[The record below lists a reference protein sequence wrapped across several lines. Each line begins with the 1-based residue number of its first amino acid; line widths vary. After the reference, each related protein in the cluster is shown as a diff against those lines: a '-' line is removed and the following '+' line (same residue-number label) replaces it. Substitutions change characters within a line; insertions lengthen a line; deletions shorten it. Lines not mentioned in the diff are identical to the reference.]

1 MLGRAIGAKGGIMAS
16 VLVAVL
22 AFVVVNAATS
32 LFTGARIDLTEDK
45 QFTLSE
51 GTRNTL
57 RNLAQ
62 PVTLDLYYTHRLGD
76 NVPAYGNYAVRV
88 RSMLNE
94 FANAAGGKVE
104 FVEYDPEP
112 FSEVED
118 DAVEAGL
125 QGVPL
130 DESGEKVYFGLVGGV
145 AEPAKATRVI
155 PFFQLERDVFMEYDL
170 TRLIAD
176 LVNPKKKVVGVWTG
190 LPMFGDFRAQMQGR
204 PTTPWAIVEQLKQ
217 QFEVKQIFVAADLDE
232 GIDALF
238 LAHPAGLE
246 ATDQYAIDQYLM
258 RGGRA
263 LIFLDPHN
271 EASAALRFSAMPMPA
286 TSELKYLTDA
296 WGIEIDKTKL
306 AGDIK
311 LARMVNA
318 GGPNQLIPAP
328 YITWLALKG
337 ANISRTDLVTGDINL
352 INMASAGIIRVKP
365 DAAAK
370 VEPLIMTTDQTQ
382 AVDPKHVAKTPPDIK
397 GLVERFKPSG
407 EVMVLAAR
415 LSGITKSA
423 FPDGPPKEKEPEA
436 TKPEDTKAGD
446 KKTPDAK
453 PDGDKPEATAAGKP
467 AGKASGG
474 EKAEAKAQ
482 AKAPEKAPAKPEEKA
497 PEKTETKVEEKV
509 EEKKPV
515 HPHLAEAKEPV
526 NIVLVADT
534 DMLAD
539 SFWVSIREFFGTR
552 IPVPV
557 SHNGDLVLNA
567 LDNLAGS
574 SDLIGLRSRG
584 STRRP
589 FTKVAELQF
598 AAAQKFK
605 AEEQRLLKRMEET
618 EKKIAQLQQA
628 KAGGAPG
635 QPGGQA
641 GAPAGAPA
649 GGPAAPKAAP
659 KAGPR
664 TGDAALIEEQKREIE
679 KFTDELLATRKA
691 LRNVQLALRQDIDR
705 LRNWL
710 TFANIGLI
718 PIVVALLAIVLGLV
732 RAGRRK
738 RAVQGS

>member
-1 MLGRAIGAKGGIMAS
+1 MLGRAVRAKGGIMAS

-32 LFTGARIDLTEDK
+32 FFTGARIDLTEDK
-45 QFTLSE
+45 QFTLSQ

-62 PVTLDLYYTHRLGD
+62 PITLDLYYTHRLGD
-76 NVPAYGNYAVRV
+76 NAAAYGNYAVRV
-88 RSMLNE
+88 RSMLKE
-94 FANAAGGKVE
+94 FANVGGGKVK
-104 FVEYDPEP
+104 FVEHDPEP
-112 FSEVED
+112 FSAVED
-118 DAVEAGL
+118 HAVEAGL

-145 AEPAKATRVI
+145 AEPAKTTRVI

-170 TRLIAD
+170 TRLIVD
-176 LVNPKKKVVGVWTG
+176 LANPKKKVVGVWTG
-190 LPMFGDFRAQMQGR
+190 LPLFGDFRAQMQGR
-204 PTTPWAIVEQLKQ
+204 PTTPWAIIEQLKQ

-238 LAHPAGLE
+238 LAHPAGLD
-246 ATDQYAIDQYLM
+246 AKDQYAIDQYLM

-271 EASAALRFSAMPMPA
+271 EASAAMRYGAMPMPA

-296 WGIEIDKTKL
+296 WGVEIDKTKL

-328 YITWLALKG
+328 YVTWLALKK
-337 ANISRTDLVTGDINL
+337 ANISRTDLVTGDISL

-382 AVDPKHVAKTPPDIK
+382 EVDPKHVAKNPPDIK

-436 TKPEDTKAGD
+436 TKPEDKKAGD
-446 KKTPDAK
+446 
-453 PDGDKPEATAAGKP
+453 
-467 AGKASGG
+467 
-474 EKAEAKAQ
+474 
-482 AKAPEKAPAKPEEKA
+482 EKA
-497 PEKTETKVEEKV
+497 PETKPEGEKPAATAGDEKKAEVKPEAKGEEKV
-509 EEKKPV
+509 EEKVPEKAEEKRP
-515 HPHLAEAKEPV
+515 PHLAEAKEPV

-539 SFWVSIREFFGTR
+539 AFWVSIREFFGTR

-589 FTKVAELQF
+589 FTKVTELQF

-605 AEEQRLLKRMEET
+605 AEEQRLLKRMDET

-635 QPGGQA
+635 QPGAQA
-641 GAPAGAPA
+641 GAPA
-649 GGPAAPKAAP
+649 AP
-659 KAGPR
+659 KAGAE
-664 TGDAALIEEQKREIE
+664 TLTEDQKREIE

-691 LRNVQLALRQDIDR
+691 LRNVQLALRQDIDA

-718 PIVVALLAIVLGLV
+718 PIAVALLAIVLSLV

-738 RAVQGS
+738 RAVQG